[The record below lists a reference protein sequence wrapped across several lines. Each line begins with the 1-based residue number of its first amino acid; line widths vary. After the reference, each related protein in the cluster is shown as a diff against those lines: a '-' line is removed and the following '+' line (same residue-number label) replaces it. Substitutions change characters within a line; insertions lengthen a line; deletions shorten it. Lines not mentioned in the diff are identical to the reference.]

1 MKQPNILFI
10 FTDQQSANM
19 MSCAGNTDLQ
29 TPAMDSLAARG
40 TRFERAYCANP
51 LCVPSRGVMST
62 GLYPHQTGI
71 TINYGFRKEP
81 KQAVSSTWMGAIL
94 RDGGYRTAYRGKW
107 HQPIAPS
114 RVETHG
120 FELPRD
126 EMWDPEIP
134 DLSAAFFQEKHSK
147 PFLFV
152 VSISNPHRIC
162 EAARDLALPIPNRK
176 ELLKD
181 NLGLLPEPEACPI
194 LPPNFEIPEGEPDVL
209 RLIQRTH
216 PKQHP
221 TLGWNEERWRQYRWC
236 YARFTEKADALVGS
250 ILKDLRASGLEKNTV
265 VIFSSDHGDGN
276 GAHRWN
282 QKTCLY
288 EEAVRVPF
296 IIADL
301 RDDVRGAVDDS
312 HLVNT
317 GLDLIPTMCDYAGIK
332 APAGLTGLSLR
343 PLLENRSHDWRDHLV
358 IETEF
363 NPGGRPRSQPTSEV
377 AGRALITKKFKYVV
391 YSHGNAPEQLTDLE
405 MDPGEMRNLV
415 GKPDYE
421 NVLNEHRR
429 LFKDWQRNTAD
440 TFEQRQSYA
449 GTFLEV

>member
-107 HQPIAPS
+107 HQPIAPAQ
-114 RVETHG
+114 VETHG
-120 FELPRD
+120 FELAH
-126 EMWDPEIP
+126 EETWDPEIP

-162 EAARDLALPIPNRK
+162 EAARDLALPIPDRK
-176 ELLKD
+176 ELLRD
-181 NLGLLPEPEACPI
+181 NLGLIPGPEACPR
-194 LPPNFEIPEGEPDVL
+194 LPPNFEIPDGEPDVL
-209 RLIQRTH
+209 RLIQRKH
-216 PKQHP
+216 PRAYP
-221 TLGWNEERWRQYRWC
+221 TLGWSEELWRQYRWC

-317 GLDLIPTMCDYAGIK
+317 GLDLIPTMCDCGMKSYSKMKFFGSSCLSQTCTPSFP
-332 APAGLTGLSLR
+332 APVSTHSLPSSTLASTLSLPHFSITQCSK
-343 PLLENRSHDWRDHLV
+343 PLVKLSSNSGAAGA
-358 IETEF
+358 
-363 NPGGRPRSQPTSEV
+363 PSPPQ
-377 AGRALITKKFKYVV
+377 AGR
-391 YSHGNAPEQLTDLE
+391 
-405 MDPGEMRNLV
+405 
-415 GKPDYE
+415 
-421 NVLNEHRR
+421 LNPSRAMTSIPPRAIIIIRR
-429 LFKDWQRNTAD
+429 FQIFGFAR
-440 TFEQRQSYA
+440 
-449 GTFLEV
+449 GV